1 MAIHRVGDHA
11 NTPPVGPFRTWN
23 FAKSKSLPASL
34 DFTRS
39 STAKYWDGKSTA
51 LSEQNLIRSS
61 STWAS
66 PWGFSQLQYTSG
78 ITDFEG
84 GSTAIRIQESNTNNW
99 HYLFQFS
106 TSYNGGLFVD
116 GPGRY
121 CYSIIAKQHTGTRWL
136 LLRPFD
142 TTAYNAYFDLNTG
155 NVGTVSGGVT
165 AHMQALGDGWYKCS
179 MSYDFP
185 ATPRYYQLMMVTGD
199 NATQYQGDNG
209 TSKFDICAPAV
220 EYGVYK
226 PGIYVP
232 TTTNPIKRAGPKMMT
247 AVTNE
252 PVFEHDP
259 ASGHSLGLRQ
269 ESARTNLIGD
279 SEARTSVNYS
289 STNAYVE
296 FQTGILDPEGKQGTV
311 HVHRTTSPSSYEV
324 CDLYTAGQSQGS
336 VYTSSV
342 FLKAVGDT
350 TGVVRLQSSQN
361 GGFYAYVDID
371 FSRSDGAD
379 PIDTVTSS
387 APTDGSTAL
396 TGNDSAISYHAE
408 KCGGGWYRIG
418 VTYNITTSTSG
429 NIYRIALIADSG
441 RNKNH
446 GVAIWGYQAEAGYSM
461 SSYMPNGAT
470 RSKDIPMY
478 PAGRLGEKVVTE
490 DKGSFLVKYKVN
502 QPTNTF
508 PRLLSSDQGDDFICA
523 VVATENAGIMG
534 HTYFQV
540 YNPGT
545 QTIQSVNPTPVK
557 QENYIGFSWDDTRWD
572 AVTNGVGAS
581 HLSPTGTFELS
592 THANLDYGI
601 GHAPATGS
609 RDLNGTISKMSFFDY
624 KLTEEQL
631 EAITEE

>member
-11 NTPPVGPFRTWN
+11 STPPVGPFRSWN
-23 FAKSKSLPASL
+23 FAKSKTLPSSL
-34 DFTRS
+34 DFARN
-39 STAKYWDGKSTA
+39 STAKYWDGKSTV

-61 STWAS
+61 STMPS
-66 PWGFSQLQYTSG
+66 SWGFSQLQYTSG

-84 GSTAIRIQESNTNNW
+84 GSTALRIQENNVNNW
-99 HYLFQFS
+99 HYMLQFS
-106 TSYNGGLFVD
+106 TAYNGGLFLD

-121 CYSIIAKQHTGTRWL
+121 CYSIIAKQNAGTRWL

-185 ATPRYYQLMMVTGD
+185 NTPRYYQLMMVSGD
-199 NATQYQGDNG
+199 NVTQYQGDNG

-232 TTTNPIKRAGPKMMT
+232 TATNPIKRAGPKMMT
-247 AVTNE
+247 AVNNE

-259 ASGHSLGLRQ
+259 VTGHSLGIRQ

-279 SEARTSVNYS
+279 SEARTGVNYIGS
-289 STNAYVE
+289 GGYVE
-296 FQTGILDPEGKQGTV
+296 YQTGVLDPEGKQGTV
-311 HVHRTTSPSSYEV
+311 HVFRATNPSVYNV
-324 CDLYTAGQSQGS
+324 CDLYTSGQSQGN

-342 FLKAVGDT
+342 YLKAIGDT
-350 TGVVRLQSSQN
+350 TGIVRLQSSQN
-361 GGFYAYVDID
+361 GGFYAYLDID

-387 APTDGSTAL
+387 APTDGTTAL

-408 KCGGGWYRIG
+408 KCGGGWYRVG

-429 NIYRIALIADSG
+429 NIYRLALIADSG

-446 GVAIWGYQAEAGYSM
+446 GVAIWGYQVEAGYSM

-470 RSKDIPMY
+470 RAQDATLY
-478 PAGRLGEKVVTE
+478 PAGRLEEKAFTE

-508 PRLLSSDQGDDFICA
+508 PRLFSSDQGNDLICA
-523 VVATENAGIMG
+523 VVATENA
-534 HTYFQV
+534 
-540 YNPGT
+540 
-545 QTIQSVNPTPVK
+545 
-557 QENYIGFSWDDTRWD
+557 
-572 AVTNGVGAS
+572 
-581 HLSPTGTFELS
+581 
-592 THANLDYGI
+592 
-601 GHAPATGS
+601 
-609 RDLNGTISKMSFFDY
+609 
-624 KLTEEQL
+624 
-631 EAITEE
+631 

>member
-11 NTPPVGPFRTWN
+11 STPPVGPFRSWN
-23 FAKSKSLPASL
+23 FAKSKTLPSSL
-34 DFTRS
+34 DFARN
-39 STAKYWDGKSTA
+39 STAKYWDGKSTV

-61 STWAS
+61 STMPS
-66 PWGFSQLQYTSG
+66 SWGFSQLQYTSG

-84 GSTAIRIQESNTNNW
+84 GSTALRIQENNVNNW
-99 HYLFQFS
+99 HYMLQFS
-106 TSYNGGLFVD
+106 TAYNGGLFLD

-121 CYSIIAKQHTGTRWL
+121 CYSIIAKQNAGTRWL

-185 ATPRYYQLMMVTGD
+185 NTPRYYQLMMVSGD
-199 NATQYQGDNG
+199 NVTQYQGDNG

-232 TTTNPIKRAGPKMMT
+232 TATNPIKRAGPKMMT
-247 AVTNE
+247 AVNNE

-259 ASGHSLGLRQ
+259 VTGHSLGIRQ

-279 SEARTSVNYS
+279 SEARTGVNYIGS
-289 STNAYVE
+289 GGYVE
-296 FQTGILDPEGKQGTV
+296 YQTGVLDPEGKQGTV
-311 HVHRTTSPSSYEV
+311 HVFRATNPSVYNV
-324 CDLYTAGQSQGS
+324 CDLYTSGQSQGN

-342 FLKAVGDT
+342 YLKAIGDT
-350 TGVVRLQSSQN
+350 TGIVRLQSSQN
-361 GGFYAYVDID
+361 GGFYAYLDID

-387 APTDGSTAL
+387 APTDGTTAL

-408 KCGGGWYRIG
+408 KCGGGWYRVG

-429 NIYRIALIADSG
+429 NIYRLALIADSG

-446 GVAIWGYQAEAGYSM
+446 GVAIWGYQVEAGYSM

-470 RSKDIPMY
+470 RAQDATLY
-478 PAGRLGEKVVTE
+478 PAGRLEEKAFTE

-508 PRLLSSDQGDDFICA
+508 PRLFSSDQGNDLICA
-523 VVATENAGIMG
+523 VVATENAGTMG
-534 HTYFQV
+534 HTYFQA
-540 YNPGT
+540 YNPET
-545 QTIQSVNPTPVK
+545 QTIQAVNPTPTK
-557 QENYIGFSWDDTRWD
+557 QENYVGFSWDDTRWD
-572 AVTNGVGAS
+572 GVTNGVAAS
-581 HLSPTGTFELS
+581 HLTPTGTFELN
-592 THANLDYGI
+592 TEADLDYGI
-601 GHAPATGS
+601 GHAPSVGT
-609 RDLNGTISKMSFFDY
+609 RDLNGTISKMSFYDY
-624 KLTEEQL
+624 KLTQAQL
-631 EAITEE
+631 EAITED

>member
-11 NTPPVGPFRTWN
+11 STPPVGPFRSWN
-23 FAKSKSLPASL
+23 FAKSKTLPSSL
-34 DFTRS
+34 DFARN
-39 STAKYWDGKSTA
+39 STAKYWDGKSTV

-61 STWAS
+61 STMPS
-66 PWGFSQLQYTSG
+66 SWGFSQLQYTSG

-84 GSTAIRIQESNTNNW
+84 GSTALRIQENNVNNW
-99 HYLFQFS
+99 HYMLQFS
-106 TSYNGGLFVD
+106 TAYNGGLFLD

-121 CYSIIAKQHTGTRWL
+121 CYSIIAKQNAGTRWL

-185 ATPRYYQLMMVTGD
+185 NTPRYYQLMMVSGD
-199 NATQYQGDNG
+199 NVTQYQGDNG
-209 TSKFDICAPAV
+209 TSSFDICAPAV

-232 TTTNPIKRAGPKMMT
+232 TATKPIKRAGPKMMT
-247 AVTNE
+247 AVNNE

-259 ASGHSLGLRQ
+259 VTGHSLGIRQ
-269 ESARTNLIGD
+269 ESGRTNLIGD
-279 SEARTSVNYS
+279 SEARTSVNYIGS
-289 STNAYVE
+289 GGYVE
-296 FQTGILDPEGKQGTV
+296 YQTGVLDPEGKQGTV
-311 HVHRTTSPSSYEV
+311 HVLRATNPSVYNV
-324 CDLYTAGQSQGS
+324 CDLYTSGQSQGN

-342 FLKAVGDT
+342 YLKAIGDT
-350 TGVVRLQSSQN
+350 TGIVRLQSSQN
-361 GGFYAYVDID
+361 GGFYAYIDID

-387 APTDGSTAL
+387 APTDGSNAL

-408 KCGGGWYRIG
+408 KCGGGWYRVGI
-418 VTYNITTSTSG
+418 TYNITTSTSG
-429 NIYRIALIADSG
+429 NIYRLALIADSG

-446 GVAIWGYQAEAGYSM
+446 GVAIWGYQVEAGYSM

-470 RSKDIPMY
+470 RAQDATLY
-478 PAGRLGEKVVTE
+478 PAGRLEEKAFTE

-508 PRLLSSDQGDDFICA
+508 PRLFSSDQGNDLICA
-523 VVATENAGIMG
+523 VVATENAGTMG
-534 HTYFQV
+534 HTYFQA
-540 YNPGT
+540 YNPET
-545 QTIQSVNPTPVK
+545 QTIQAVNPTPIK
-557 QENYIGFSWDDTRWD
+557 QENYVGFSWDDTRWD
-572 AVTNGVGAS
+572 GVTNGVAAS
-581 HLSPTGTFELS
+581 HLTPTGTFELN
-592 THANLDYGI
+592 TEADLDYGI
-601 GHAPATGS
+601 GHGVAVGS
-609 RDLNGTISKMSFFDY
+609 RDLNGTISKMSFYDY
-624 KLTEEQL
+624 KLTQAQL
-631 EAITEE
+631 EAITED

>member
-23 FAKSKSLPASL
+23 FAKSKILPASL

-39 STAKYWDGKSTA
+39 STAKYWDGKSTV

-84 GSTAIRIQESNTNNW
+84 GSTAIRIQESSTNSW
-99 HYLFQFS
+99 HYLVQHS
-106 TSYNGGLFVD
+106 TAYNGGLFLD

-121 CYSIIAKQHTGTRWL
+121 CYSIIAKQNVGTRWL

-185 ATPRYYQLMMVTGD
+185 STPRYYQLMMVPGD
-199 NATQYQGDNG
+199 NGTQYQGDNG
-209 TSKFDICAPAV
+209 TSKFDICAPSV

-247 AVTNE
+247 AVSNE

-259 ASGHSLGLRQ
+259 ATGHSLGLRQ

-279 SEARTSVNYS
+279 SEARTTVNYHS
-289 STNAYVE
+289 PDAYIE
-296 FQTGILDPEGKQGTV
+296 FETGILDPEGKEGTV
-311 HVHRTTSPSSYEV
+311 HVCRTTTPNGYTA
-324 CDLYTAGQSQGS
+324 CDLYTSGQSQGS

-342 FLKAVGDT
+342 FLKSVGDT
-350 TGVVRLQSSQN
+350 TGIVRLQSSQN
-361 GGFYAYVDID
+361 GGFYGWVQID

-379 PIDTVTSS
+379 PIDTVESS
-387 APTDGSTAL
+387 APTDGSTAS
-396 TGNDSAISYHAE
+396 TGTDSAISYHAE

-418 VTYNITTSTSG
+418 VTYNITTATTG
-429 NIYRIALIADSG
+429 NIYRVALIADSG

-446 GVAIWGYQAEAGYSM
+446 GVAIWGYQVELGYSM

-470 RSKDIPMY
+470 RAKDVPVY
-478 PAGRLGEKVVTE
+478 PAGRLGEKAFPE
-490 DKGSFLVKYKVN
+490 DKGSFLLKYKVN

-508 PRLLSSDQGDDFICA
+508 PRLFSSDQSGDMICA
-523 VVATENAGIMG
+523 AVASENAGTMG
-534 HTYFQV
+534 HTYFQA
-540 YNPGT
+540 YNPET
-545 QTIQSVNPTPVK
+545 QTIQSINPTPVK

-572 AVTNGVGAS
+572 GVTNGVAAS
-581 HLSPTGTFELS
+581 HLTPTGTFELRTDS
-592 THANLDYGI
+592 NLDYGI
-601 GHAPATGS
+601 GHAPATGG
-609 RDLNGTISKMSFFDY
+609 RDLNGTISKMSFYDY

>member
-11 NTPPVGPFRTWN
+11 STPPVGPFRSWN
-23 FAKSKSLPASL
+23 FAKSKTLPSSL
-34 DFTRS
+34 DFARN
-39 STAKYWDGKSTA
+39 STAKYWDGKSTV

-61 STWAS
+61 STMPS
-66 PWGFSQLQYTSG
+66 SWGFSQLQYTSG

-84 GSTAIRIQESNTNNW
+84 GSTALRIQENNVNNW
-99 HYLFQFS
+99 HYMLQFS
-106 TSYNGGLFVD
+106 TAYNGGLFLD

-121 CYSIIAKQHTGTRWL
+121 CYSIIAKQNAGTRWL

-185 ATPRYYQLMMVTGD
+185 NTPRYYQLMMVSGD
-199 NATQYQGDNG
+199 NVTQYQGDNG
-209 TSKFDICAPAV
+209 TSSFDICAPAV

-232 TTTNPIKRAGPKMMT
+232 TATNPIKRAGPKMMT
-247 AVTNE
+247 AVNNE

-259 ASGHSLGLRQ
+259 VTGHSLGIRQ

-279 SEARTSVNYS
+279 SEARTGVNYIGS
-289 STNAYVE
+289 GGYVE
-296 FQTGILDPEGKQGTV
+296 YQTGVLDPEGKQGTV
-311 HVHRTTSPSSYEV
+311 HVFRATNPSVYNV
-324 CDLYTAGQSQGS
+324 CDLYTSGQSQGN

-342 FLKAVGDT
+342 YLKAIGDT
-350 TGVVRLQSSQN
+350 TGIVRLQSSQN
-361 GGFYAYVDID
+361 GGFYAYLDID

-387 APTDGSTAL
+387 APTDGTTAL

-408 KCGGGWYRIG
+408 KCGGGWYRVG

-429 NIYRIALIADSG
+429 NIYRLALIADSG

-446 GVAIWGYQAEAGYSM
+446 GVAIWGYQVEAGYSM

-470 RSKDIPMY
+470 RAQDVTLY
-478 PAGRLGEKVVTE
+478 PAGRLEEKAFTE

-508 PRLLSSDQGDDFICA
+508 PRLFSSDQGNDLICA
-523 VVATENAGIMG
+523 VVATENAGTMG
-534 HTYFQV
+534 HTYFQA
-540 YNPGT
+540 YNPET
-545 QTIQSVNPTPVK
+545 QTIQAVNPTPIK
-557 QENYIGFSWDDTRWD
+557 QENYVGFSWDDTRWD
-572 AVTNGVGAS
+572 GVTNGVAAS
-581 HLSPTGTFELS
+581 HLTPTGTFELN
-592 THANLDYGI
+592 TEADLDYGI
-601 GHAPATGS
+601 GHAPSVGT
-609 RDLNGTISKMSFFDY
+609 RDLNGTISKMSFYDY
-624 KLTEEQL
+624 KLTQAQL
-631 EAITEE
+631 EAITED